1 MSFVQSDAYDT
12 LRSDGFTDG
21 EIVQMSQSRDKLGNP
36 ININID
42 SFAYR
47 KMRSER
53 KQWVDMVKGYGW
65 DSEQIQNELNRYY
78 NRDSR
83 RSIFDFL
90 KAEYRP
96 SGQRA
101 DYWNRVREEKVTI
114 INSELEGYHGTD
126 VHTTGVGGE
135 AERLTKEQEEMI
147 EDFGIEPFEESPDEE
162 TRTNIEEERINPDE
176 IQFRDERGK
185 YIPKKNRPVEDDSA
199 WFPSDEEIE
208 ESTDEDLT

>member
-1 MSFVQSDAYDT
+1 
-12 LRSDGFTDG
+12 
-21 EIVQMSQSRDKLGNP
+21 
-36 ININID
+36 
-42 SFAYR
+42 
-47 KMRSER
+47 
-53 KQWVDMVKGYGW
+53 MVKGYGW

-126 VHTTGVGGE
+126 VRTTGVGEE
-135 AERLTKEQEEMI
+135 AERLTQEQEEMI
-147 EDFGIEPFEESPDEE
+147 EDFGELPVEEYQEE
-162 TRTNIEEERINPDE
+162 IPIEEENNLPV
-176 IQFRDERGK
+176 ERER
-185 YIPKKNRPVEDDSA
+185 YLPKRERPVEDDSA

-208 ESTDEDLT
+208 ESSDEDLT